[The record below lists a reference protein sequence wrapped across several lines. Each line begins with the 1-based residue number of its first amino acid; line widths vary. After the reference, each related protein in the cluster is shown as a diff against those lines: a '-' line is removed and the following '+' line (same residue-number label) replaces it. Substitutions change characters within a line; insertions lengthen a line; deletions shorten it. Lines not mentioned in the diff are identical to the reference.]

1 MKSRK
6 KCTHRTGG
14 VVPKS
19 QKDECDQENSNVA
32 PSKHL
37 ASAPSQA
44 RKTQLNPACEC
55 HRLYAL
61 VRNGDATTPQKFIV
75 FKLCSIYNDIARSSR
90 EHDQWRLSMRLSSFP
105 VVVLR
110 WENSRAVSPI

>member
-19 QKDECDQENSNVA
+19 QMDRSETENSNVA
-32 PSKHL
+32 ASKNPD
-37 ASAPSQA
+37 ASNHKRETSSCNRA
-44 RKTQLNPACEC
+44 RERQRFLCG
-55 HRLYAL
+55 RLST
-61 VRNGDATTPQKFIV
+61 DATSPSKFIV
-75 FKLCSIYNDIARSSR
+75 FACCSIYNDIAKSSR

-110 WENSRAVSPI
+110 WENFRAVLPI